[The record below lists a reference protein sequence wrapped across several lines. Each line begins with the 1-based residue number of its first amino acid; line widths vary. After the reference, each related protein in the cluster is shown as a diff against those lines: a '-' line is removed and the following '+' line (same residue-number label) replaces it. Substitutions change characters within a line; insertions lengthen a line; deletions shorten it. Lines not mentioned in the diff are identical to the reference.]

1 MTTART
7 GVMQQLSTGYAQL
20 LLGSV
25 SKAVLR
31 RTANPVLL
39 RHI

>member
-1 MTTART
+1 MTTARMGT
-7 GVMQQLSTGYAQL
+7 MQQPSTAAQL

>member
-7 GVMQQLSTGYAQL
+7 GTKHQLPTRYAQL